1 MVNGVFPFPE
11 RIYWELLC
19 RNSDVY
25 YQFQDTL
32 LSTINSSNKPYSIFK
47 REEKGQYWGHRAEG
61 MACSRPVC
69 YILKKK
75 KKIYLVCYIIILNF
89 DDYPK
94 RSKVYTFTLLSSL
107 CIFIIQSFILVN
119 YINFV
124 SCIHIYVGMSL
135 LLTINNSIYI
145 YIYISLKNK
154 NKNKK

>member
-61 MACSRPVC
+61 MACPGPSATF
-69 YILKKK
+69 KKK
-75 KKIYLVCYIIILNF
+75 IYIYLVCYIIILNF

-107 CIFIIQSFILVN
+107 CIL
-119 YINFV
+119 Y
-124 SCIHIYVGMSL
+124 Y
-135 LLTINNSIYI
+135 SIVYF
-145 YIYISLKNK
+145 S
-154 NKNKK
+154 

>member
-1 MVNGVFPFPE
+1 MVNG
-11 RIYWELLC
+11 

-32 LSTINSSNKPYSIFK
+32 LSKINSSNKPYSIFK

-69 YILKKK
+69 YI
-75 KKIYLVCYIIILNF
+75 IILNY

-107 CIFIIQSFILVN
+107 CIL
-119 YINFV
+119 Y
-124 SCIHIYVGMSL
+124 Y
-135 LLTINNSIYI
+135 SIVYF
-145 YIYISLKNK
+145 S
-154 NKNKK
+154 